1 MYYIPTTYLTVRD
14 DEGPI
19 VFQREDL
26 MRYSGN
32 RGLIASGVTFRLLNA
47 AFEDLCPN
55 EIPRREYFR
64 FRTSF
69 PGDEVRYILT
79 IKRMSVPD
87 FSIPASER

>member
-47 AFEDLCPN
+47 DSKTFVLT
-55 EIPRREYFR
+55 R
-64 FRTSF
+64 FRAANISASALLF
-69 PGDEVRYILT
+69 PET
-79 IKRMSVPD
+79 KSVTAL
-87 FSIPASER
+87 SW

>member
-32 RGLIASGVTFRLLNA
+32 RGLIASGVTFSLELHLRIFVRTRSRTANISASALLSPA
-47 AFEDLCPN
+47 M
-55 EIPRREYFR
+55 
-64 FRTSF
+64 
-69 PGDEVRYILT
+69 
-79 IKRMSVPD
+79 KSVT
-87 FSIPASER
+87 ASN

>member
-32 RGLIASGVTFRLLNA
+32 RGLIASGVTFRLLGA

-55 EIPRREYFR
+55 EIPHREY
-64 FRTSF
+64 SASALLS
-69 PGDEVRYILT
+69 PAM
-79 IKRMSVPD
+79 KSVT
-87 FSIPASER
+87 ASN